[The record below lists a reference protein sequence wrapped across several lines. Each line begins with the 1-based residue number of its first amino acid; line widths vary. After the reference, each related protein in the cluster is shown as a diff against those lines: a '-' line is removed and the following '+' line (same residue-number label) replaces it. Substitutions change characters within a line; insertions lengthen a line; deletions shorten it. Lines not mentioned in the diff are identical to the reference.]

1 MYIYIYYILYIYIH
15 NYWHVY
21 IYILFI
27 VYTHICLQYIYIYMY
42 KINYIL
48 YICASKSRCYV
59 KPLRRLRRSH
69 PGIQSAL
76 RLAQRRHRGWVQIPM
91 PTVWKRETWEICSYS
106 PSNSSKWN
114 DIAPI
119 IKIISHYKAIQITA
133 SWAITVGLFQLDT
146 SATKWAPVR

>member
-1 MYIYIYYILYIYIH
+1 MYVYIYTTYYIYTYIIID
-15 NYWHVY
+15 

-27 VYTHICLQYIYIYMY
+27 VYTHICLQYIYMY

-76 RLAQRRHRGWVQIPM
+76 RLAQRRHRGWVPIPM

-146 SATKWAPVR
+146 SATKWGPR

>member
-1 MYIYIYYILYIYIH
+1 MYIYTTYYIYTYIIIDMYIYIIHSIYTYMFTIYI
-15 NYWHVY
+15 
-21 IYILFI
+21 
-27 VYTHICLQYIYIYMY
+27 YIYIYMY

-76 RLAQRRHRGWVQIPM
+76 RLAQRRHRGWVPIPM

-146 SATKWAPVR
+146 SATKWGPR